1 MVHQPAPELRL
12 DEGTDGKEAMATI
25 LLLNMGGPST
35 LDEVRPYLRNLFS
48 DPMLLDL
55 PGGIVL
61 RPLLSRLIPAVR
73 MRQVQHAYRSI
84 GGGSPLLRMTLRQA
98 EALRIELVGR
108 GHEAVAVEVVMRYTP
123 PRAAEVLA
131 RFASRGETRALA
143 LPLYPQECRATTGS
157 SLAELESL
165 RSRFAPTLKIKV
177 IRSWHLEPGYLEALT
192 GRVRAA
198 IDALPEAAR
207 PHAVILF
214 SAHGVPEALPRRGD
228 PYVGQVKETVAAI
241 LERLGSGHAHRLG
254 WQSRTG
260 PVKWV
265 GPGTDTVIA
274 ELAGT
279 EAVVVVPVSFVSDHL
294 ETLYEIDLLFSEVA
308 RRAGIRHF
316 VRTAALDC
324 DPGFIAA
331 LAGLAEPFLGV

>member
-1 MVHQPAPELRL
+1 
-12 DEGTDGKEAMATI
+12 MATI

-35 LDEVRPYLRNLFS
+35 LDDVRPFLRNLFS

-55 PGGIVL
+55 PGGVIL
-61 RPLLSRLIPAVR
+61 RPFLSRLIPAVR
-73 MRQVQHAYRSI
+73 TRKVQRAYASI
-84 GGGSPLLRMTLRQA
+84 GGGSPLLRTTLRQA
-98 EALRIELVGR
+98 EALRAELAGR

-123 PRAAEVLA
+123 PRAAEVLT
-131 RFASRGETRALA
+131 RLASHGETRALA

-165 RSRFAPTLKIKV
+165 RPSLAPALQIRT
-177 IRSWHLEPGYLEALT
+177 IRSWHLDSGYIEALA
-192 GRVRAA
+192 GRVRAT

-241 LERLGSGHAHRLG
+241 LERLGTGHAHRLG

-260 PVKWV
+260 PVTWV
-265 GPGTDTVIA
+265 GPGTDAVIA
-274 ELAGT
+274 ELAGA
-279 EAVVVVPVSFVSDHL
+279 EAVVVVPVSFVSDHI
-294 ETLYEIDLLFSEVA
+294 ETLYEIDMLFGDIAHQS
-308 RRAGIRHF
+308 GIRHF

-331 LAGLAEPFLGV
+331 LAGLAEPFLAG

>member
-1 MVHQPAPELRL
+1 
-12 DEGTDGKEAMATI
+12 MATI

-35 LDEVRPYLRNLFS
+35 LREVRPFLRNLFA

-55 PGGIVL
+55 PGGLIL
-61 RPLLSRLIPAVR
+61 RPFLSRLIPAVR
-73 MRQVQHAYRSI
+73 TRKVQAAYASI
-84 GGGSPLLRMTLRQA
+84 GGGSPLLRTTLVQA
-98 EALRIELVGR
+98 EALRAELARR
-108 GHEAVAVEVVMRYTP
+108 GHEGVKVDVVMRYTP

-131 RFASRGETRALA
+131 GLTARGETRTLA
-143 LPLYPQECRATTGS
+143 LPLYPHECRATTGS

-165 RSRFAPTLKIKV
+165 RSRLAPSLRIETV
-177 IRSWHLEPGYLEALT
+177 RSWHLDPGYLDALA

-198 IDALPEAAR
+198 VDSLPAAAR
-207 PHAVILF
+207 PHATILF

-241 LERLGSGHAHRLG
+241 AARLGAGQAHRLG

-265 GPGTDTVIA
+265 GPGTDGVIA

-279 EAVVVVPVSFVSDHL
+279 EAVVVVPVSFVSDHI
-294 ETLYEIDLLFSEVA
+294 ETLYEIDILFAEEA
-308 RRAGIRHF
+308 RRVGIRHF
-316 VRTAALDC
+316 VRTAALDV
-324 DPGFIAA
+324 DPVFIAA
-331 LAGLAEPFLGV
+331 LAGLAEPFLAGQEGVSGDLRA